1 MSNLSLEYW
10 KISEEV
16 SNPIFATSASA
27 CFDIHAWIKA
37 GAKIKCYTPANKE
50 ILANANNDD
59 SISIKPGDRM
69 LIPTGL
75 IFKIPE
81 DYSLRIHVRSS
92 VAFKQGLFL
101 ANAEGVVDQD
111 YFHETFV
118 MLVNTST
125 QTVII
130 KNGDR
135 IAQGELVK
143 TEQYDLLQTFN
154 KPEQIT
160 DRVGGIGSTGR

>member
-10 KISEEV
+10 KVEDEV
-16 SNPIFATSASA
+16 LEPRFATLSSA
-27 CFDIHAWIKA
+27 CFDIHAWIKQ
-37 GAKIKCYTPANKE
+37 GTKIKCNTPANKE
-50 ILANANNDD
+50 ILVNVQDD
-59 SISIKPGDRM
+59 SVLVKPGDRM

-81 DYSLRIHVRSS
+81 DYSLRIHIRSS

-101 ANAEGVVDQD
+101 ANSEGVVDQD
-111 YFHETFV
+111 YFHETFI
-118 MLVNTST
+118 MLVNMST
-125 QTVII
+125 QTVAI

-135 IAQGELVK
+135 IAQGELLK
-143 TEQYDLLQTFN
+143 MENYCLSQTHN

-160 DRVGGIGSTGR
+160 DRIGGIGSTGK

>member
-1 MSNLSLEYW
+1 
-10 KISEEV
+10 
-16 SNPIFATSASA
+16 
-27 CFDIHAWIKA
+27 
-37 GAKIKCYTPANKE
+37 
-50 ILANANNDD
+50 
-59 SISIKPGDRM
+59 
-69 LIPTGL
+69 
-75 IFKIPE
+75 
-81 DYSLRIHVRSS
+81 LRIHVRSS